1 LAAPSSAWDP
11 AQYERF
17 KTERAQP
24 FYDLVSMIERDPGMR
39 VVDLGCGTGQ
49 LTAWLHGELAARETL
64 GIDAA
69 RTMLAQAAEHEGGGV
84 RFERGDIAAFEAE
97 QPYDLVFSN
106 AALQWVED
114 HESLIARVAAAV
126 APGGQIAVQLPA
138 NDDHPSHVIAR
149 ALAGSEFRDQLE
161 GYERVFPLLTPVR
174 YAELLHELGFVRQQV
189 RMQVYAHVLP
199 DTRAVI
205 EWVKGS
211 LLTPFRERL
220 SAADYARFLERYEH
234 ELLAAEGDQQP
245 YLYPFKRILMWG
257 RRASPGG

>member
-1 LAAPSSAWDP
+1 MTKGRVTGFGGSGFLGRQIVKRLAAD
-11 AQYERF
+11 
-17 KTERAQP
+17 
-24 FYDLVSMIERDPGMR
+24 
-39 VVDLGCGTGQ
+39 GT
-49 LTAWLHGELAARETL
+49 H
-64 GIDAA
+64 
-69 RTMLAQAAEHEGGGV
+69 V
-84 RFERGDIAAFEAE
+84 
-97 QPYDLVFSN
+97 
-106 AALQWVED
+106 
-114 HESLIARVAAAV
+114 RVAVRRPEQASFLEAF